1 MNPFLPLLATLW
13 GTSYNPSWLR
23 RHPSLFT
30 SSLISTPRHLPLLDG
45 GSGLKMADVSGE
57 GQLEGRR
64 LTLTVRLENLQTF
77 AWMQTVTRREGRND
91 GWRAR
96 NVQQTRGRDEARIGN
111 RAWSH
116 EVRMKSGSGSPPSS
130 PSCVFLFHS
139 RKGKLGGG
147 EGGRAAESEWRFGGR
162 EQGAES
168 EGKLALGWTTQVAAL
183 HEKREK
189 TAEILQKIEIIL
201 IRSDSA
207 CQWSMQT
214 ISVVTKR
221 CGRYWACSVSRAAP
235 TSTGCLAKGTEGHV
249 AAASAPSARSGLPRF
264 CTRSSPGGGVRA
276 APRLPGSELF
286 FISCVVCLKIL

>member
-1 MNPFLPLLATLW
+1 MKPRGEDEERVRIARLPPPPVFSCFIV
-13 GTSYNPSWLR
+13 GKESW
-23 RHPSLFT
+23 
-30 SSLISTPRHLPLLDG
+30 
-45 GSGLKMADVSGE
+45 
-57 GQLEGRR
+57 
-64 LTLTVRLENLQTF
+64 
-77 AWMQTVTRREGRND
+77 
-91 GWRAR
+91 
-96 NVQQTRGRDEARIGN
+96 
-111 RAWSH
+111 
-116 EVRMKSGSGSPPSS
+116 
-130 PSCVFLFHS
+130 
-139 RKGKLGGG
+139 G

-168 EGKLALGWTTQVAAL
+168 EGKLALGWTTQAAAL

-189 TAEILQKIEIIL
+189 MPEILQKIEIIL

-276 APRLPGSELF
+276 APRLPGSELLF
-286 FISCVVCLKIL
+286 FFLRCLFENTAEQFCCVLAAVQVDALKKAHWEFKAIGRCQNPTTAAWAIQLQRMKARKKTRLAEKTKLTCRSRSNARLTFLL

>member
-1 MNPFLPLLATLW
+1 MKPRGEDEERVRIARLPPPPVFSCFIV
-13 GTSYNPSWLR
+13 GKESW
-23 RHPSLFT
+23 
-30 SSLISTPRHLPLLDG
+30 
-45 GSGLKMADVSGE
+45 
-57 GQLEGRR
+57 
-64 LTLTVRLENLQTF
+64 
-77 AWMQTVTRREGRND
+77 
-91 GWRAR
+91 
-96 NVQQTRGRDEARIGN
+96 
-111 RAWSH
+111 
-116 EVRMKSGSGSPPSS
+116 
-130 PSCVFLFHS
+130 
-139 RKGKLGGG
+139 G

-168 EGKLALGWTTQVAAL
+168 EGKLALGWTTQAAAL

-189 TAEILQKIEIIL
+189 MPEILQKIEIIL

-235 TSTGCLAKGTEGHV
+235 TSTGCLAKGTEGHI

-276 APRLPGSELF
+276 APRLPGSELLF
-286 FISCVVCLKIL
+286 FSCVVCLKILQNSFAAFWLLCKLMPLKKSTESSRP